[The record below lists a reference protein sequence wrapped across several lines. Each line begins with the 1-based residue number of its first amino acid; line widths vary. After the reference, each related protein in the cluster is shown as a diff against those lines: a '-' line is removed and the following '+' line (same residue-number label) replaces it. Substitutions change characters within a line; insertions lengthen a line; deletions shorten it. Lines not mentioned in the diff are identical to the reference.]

1 MGKTILL
8 ILSIGLAVFSYS
20 KCFAETTSSTSTW
33 AEASSSSS
41 SASASA
47 NGASAN
53 ATADGFSSSS
63 RVIIENPPEGL
74 YPEVVEYYP
83 ALQTPQPALSATT
96 ASNEKLSQAASQQ
109 TEANTSDSIVQESLG
124 LENLASKF
132 SDIQNRQIG
141 IDNTLTN
148 LESWTGKVQKYYLI
162 SLLMIV
168 IILIIL
174 AIDSIALRKRVS
186 ELEA

>member
-1 MGKTILL
+1 MRKTILL

-20 KCFAETTSSTSTW
+20 KCFAETTSSTSAW

-47 NGASAN
+47 NSASAN

-63 RVIIENPPEGL
+63 QAIIENPPEGL
-74 YPEVVEYYP
+74 YPEVIEYYP
-83 ALQTPQPALSATT
+83 APQTPQPALSATT
-96 ASNEKLSQAASQQ
+96 ASNEKLSQAAQQ
-109 TEANTSDSIVQESLG
+109 TEANTSDSTVQESLG
-124 LENLASKF
+124 LKNLASRL

-141 IDNTLTN
+141 IDNTLIN
-148 LESWTGKVQKYYLI
+148 LESWTSKVQKYYLI